1 VGRERPRRSA
11 AAARR
16 WRGAAQPIEAV
27 LAEFPQLTLPT
38 ASASVGEGVSLAE
51 YDDSTGGTVTLGRF
65 GRFTDL
71 SRESMIGTDAGALVG
86 MHQIG
91 IALDLDDVLIL
102 AVDNAAGTPVSFTA
116 DVPAAIRKA
125 MASVISDTATDD
137 VGRLVI
143 LAHPDNVALLEDVT
157 PVGGATIG
165 EGFSRFSGALVYTS
179 SAVETGHITVANL
192 SVGVRYFEA
201 QGVLTETDTAP
212 KTGVQTVATSLIG
225 GYGIG
230 LTGGFAVQVD
240 VVTP

>member
-1 VGRERPRRSA
+1 
-11 AAARR
+11 
-16 WRGAAQPIEAV
+16 
-27 LAEFPQLTLPT
+27 
-38 ASASVGEGVSLAE
+38 
-51 YDDSTGGTVTLGRF
+51 
-65 GRFTDL
+65 
-71 SRESMIGTDAGALVG
+71 MIGTDAGALVG

-102 AVDNAAGTPVSFTA
+102 AVENAAGTPVSFTA

-165 EGFSRFSGALVYTS
+165 EGFSRFSGALVYAS